1 MPSMRAKISRTASL
15 LPEQF
20 LRRETMQIRK
30 RLLPASVS
38 LALAFALFPAT
49 FVSRAAVSNNDTP
62 VAAVTAQQV
71 GALERGYRTGY
82 SDGYQTGYRDSIE
95 RAARDYRNK
104 EDYASADRAYI
115 AAYGAREDYRDGY
128 QQGFEIGYEAGFDR
142 RGFDSVVPPGLTR
155 RGASARNNDVGR
167 PVDDTARGTSDSKP
181 DSRASDSTNG
191 SSGAPHRQIGS
202 LDLPMDT
209 TLRIELL
216 TNLST
221 DATQRGDRFEARV
234 IEPAQ
239 YEGARIVGRVTRVKR
254 PGKVR
259 GSGELQLDFEQ
270 ISLPDGRFTNLHA
283 QVIEVVGQS
292 TGNVG
297 EVDEEGGV
305 RGQSTTKDDVTKV
318 GAGAG
323 IGAIIGAIAG
333 GGKGAAIGAVIGG
346 GIGAGGAI
354 TSRGKD
360 VRLERGQELLIRT
373 SSETRIQ

>member
-1 MPSMRAKISRTASL
+1 MQTRRRFLPPLLSL
-15 LPEQF
+15 AL
-20 LRRETMQIRK
+20 LVA
-30 RLLPASVS
+30 LLPAAS
-38 LALAFALFPAT
+38 L
-49 FVSRAAVSNNDTP
+49 SRTMKSDANASTAA
-62 VAAVTAQQV
+62 AQQV

-82 SDGYQTGYRDSIE
+82 SDGYQAGYRDSIE
-95 RAARDYRNK
+95 RATRDYRSK
-104 EDYASADRAYI
+104 AEYGRADRAYI
-115 AAYGAREDYRDGY
+115 AAYGTLEDYRDGY
-128 QQGFEIGYEAGFDR
+128 QQGFEVGYESGFDR
-142 RGFDSVVPPGLTR
+142 RGFDSIVPAGLTR
-155 RGASARNNDVGR
+155 RGASARTNASDS
-167 PVDDTARGTSDSKP
+167 TATRNTSDSTP
-181 DSRASDSTNG
+181 DARASDSDNR
-191 SSGAPHRQIGS
+191 SGGGVQRQIGS

-209 TLRIELL
+209 TMRIELL
-216 TNLST
+216 TNLSS

-234 IEPAQ
+234 IEPAE
-239 YEGARIVGRVTRVKR
+239 YEGARIVGRVKNVKR

-259 GSGELQLDFEQ
+259 GSAELQLDFEQ
-270 ISLPDGRFTNLHA
+270 ISLPDGRFTNFHA

-292 TGNVG
+292 SGNVG

-360 VRLERGQELLIRT
+360 IRLQRGQELMIRT
-373 SSETRIQ
+373 STETRIQ

>member
-1 MPSMRAKISRTASL
+1 MQTRKRFLPASL
-15 LPEQF
+15 SLA
-20 LRRETMQIRK
+20 LLVA
-30 RLLPASVS
+30 LLPATSI
-38 LALAFALFPAT
+38 
-49 FVSRAAVSNNDTP
+49 SRAATDDANAP
-62 VAAVTAQQV
+62 AATTAQQV

-82 SDGYQTGYRDSIE
+82 SDGYQAGYRDSIE
-95 RAARDYRNK
+95 RASRDYRNK
-104 EDYASADRAYI
+104 EEYGRADRAYI
-115 AAYGAREDYRDGY
+115 AAYGALEDYRDGY
-128 QQGFEIGYEAGFDR
+128 QQGFETGYEAGFDR
-142 RGFDSVVPPGLTR
+142 RGFDSIVPTGLTR
-155 RGASARNNDVGR
+155 RGASARTDAGVQS
-167 PVDDTARGTSDSKP
+167 ASDSAPRNSSGTAP
-181 DSRASDSTNG
+181 DARASDSDNR
-191 SSGAPHRQIGS
+191 SGGAQRQIGS

-209 TLRIELL
+209 TMRIELL

-234 IEPAQ
+234 IEPAE
-239 YEGARIVGRVTRVKR
+239 YEGARIVGRVKNVKR

-270 ISLPDGRFTNLHA
+270 ISLPDGRFTNFHA

-292 TGNVG
+292 SGNVG

-360 VRLERGQELLIRT
+360 VRLQRGQELMIRT
-373 SSETRIQ
+373 STETRIQ

>member
-1 MPSMRAKISRTASL
+1 
-15 LPEQF
+15 
-20 LRRETMQIRK
+20 MQIRT
-30 RLLPASVS
+30 RLLPAAVS
-38 LALAFALFPAT
+38 FALAVALFPAT
-49 FVSRAAVSNNDTP
+49 SISRAAVNHDDAP
-62 VAAVTAQQV
+62 VAATAQQV

-82 SDGYQTGYRDSIE
+82 SDGYQAGYRDSIE
-95 RAARDYRNK
+95 RATRDYRNK
-104 EDYASADRAYI
+104 EEYASADRAYVS
-115 AAYGAREDYRDGY
+115 AYGAREDYRDGY

-155 RGASARNNDVGR
+155 RGASAGNSNNTRD
-167 PVDDTARGTSDSKP
+167 ASDSTP
-181 DSRASDSTNG
+181 DPRASDSTTTSTSS
-191 SSGAPHRQIGS
+191 SSGAPQRQIGS
-202 LDLPMDT
+202 LELPMDT

-234 IEPAQ
+234 IEPAE

-259 GSGELQLDFEQ
+259 GSGELQLNFEQ
-270 ISLPDGRFTNLHA
+270 ISLPDGRFTNLNA

-346 GIGAGGAI
+346 GIGAGGAV

-373 SSETRIQ
+373 STETRIQ

>member
-1 MPSMRAKISRTASL
+1 MQT
-15 LPEQF
+15 
-20 LRRETMQIRK
+20 RRRF
-30 RLLPASVS
+30 LPAS
-38 LALAFALFPAT
+38 LALALAVAALLPAT
-49 FVSRAAVSNNDTP
+49 SMSRAATSDNPNAP
-62 VAAVTAQQV
+62 AILQQV

-82 SDGYQTGYRDSIE
+82 SDGYQGGYRDSIE

-104 EDYASADRAYI
+104 DEYGRADRAYI
-115 AAYGAREDYRDGY
+115 AAYGALEDYRDGY
-128 QQGFEIGYEAGFDR
+128 QQGFEIGYETGFDR
-142 RGFDSVVPPGLTR
+142 RGFDSVVPPGLSR
-155 RGASARNNDVGR
+155 RGASARNDAGGQTSND
-167 PVDDTARGTSDSKP
+167 TRG
-181 DSRASDSTNG
+181 ASDSTTDRNASDSNN
-191 SSGAPHRQIGS
+191 SSGSAPRQIGT

-209 TLRIELL
+209 TMRIELL

-239 YEGARIVGRVTRVKR
+239 YEGARMTGRVTRVKR
-254 PGKVR
+254 AGKVR
-259 GSGELQLDFEQ
+259 GSAELQLDFEQ
-270 ISLPDGRFTNLHA
+270 ISLPDGRFTNFNA

-297 EVDEEGGV
+297 EIDTEGGV

-346 GIGAGGAI
+346 GLGAGGAI

-373 SSETRIQ
+373 STETRIQ

>member
-1 MPSMRAKISRTASL
+1 
-15 LPEQF
+15 
-20 LRRETMQIRK
+20 MQTRK
-30 RLLPASVS
+30 RLLVSAFIS
-38 LALAFALFPAT
+38 LALAVALFPAT
-49 FVSRAAVSNNDTP
+49 SISRAAAASDDNANAPVV
-62 VAAVTAQQV
+62 VAAQSV

-82 SDGYQTGYRDSIE
+82 SDGYQAGYRDSIE
-95 RAARDYRNK
+95 RATRDYRSK
-104 EDYASADRAYI
+104 EEYGRADRAYI
-115 AAYGAREDYRDGY
+115 SAYGAREDYRDGY
-128 QQGFEIGYEAGFDR
+128 QQGFEVGYETGFDR
-142 RGFDSVVPPGLTR
+142 RGFDSIVPPGLSR
-155 RGASARNNDVGR
+155 RGAAAPQSSASNQPANDTVRNS
-167 PVDDTARGTSDSKP
+167 SDSTP
-181 DSRASDSTNG
+181 DSRASDSNN
-191 SSGAPHRQIGS
+191 SSGGAQRQIGS

-209 TLRIELL
+209 TMRIELL

-234 IEPAQ
+234 IEPAE
-239 YEGARIVGRVTRVKR
+239 YEGARIVGRVKGVKR

-270 ISLPDGRFTNLHA
+270 ISLPDGRFTNLNA

-346 GIGAGGAI
+346 GLGAGGAI
-354 TSRGKD
+354 SSRGKD
-360 VRLERGQELLIRT
+360 VRLQRGQELLIRT
-373 SSETRIQ
+373 STETRIQ

>member
-1 MPSMRAKISRTASL
+1 
-15 LPEQF
+15 
-20 LRRETMQIRK
+20 MQIRT
-30 RLLPASVS
+30 RLLPASVAF
-38 LALAFALFPAT
+38 ALAFALFPAT
-49 FVSRAAVSNNDTP
+49 LISRAAAGRDDANAP
-62 VAAVTAQQV
+62 VASNTGQQV

-82 SDGYQTGYRDSIE
+82 SDGYQAGYRDSIE
-95 RAARDYRNK
+95 RATRDYRNK
-104 EDYASADRAYI
+104 QDYANADRAYI

-155 RGASARNNDVGR
+155 RGASARNNDAGR
-167 PVDDTARGTSDSKP
+167 PVDDTARGTSDSTP
-181 DSRASDSTNG
+181 DARASDSTATSS
-191 SSGAPHRQIGS
+191 SSGAPQRQIGS

-209 TLRIELL
+209 NMRIELL

-283 QVIEVVGQS
+283 QVIEVIGQS
-292 TGNVG
+292 TGNVS

-305 RGQSTTKDDVTKV
+305 RGQSTTKDDVAKV

-346 GIGAGGAI
+346 SIGAGGAI

>member
-1 MPSMRAKISRTASL
+1 MQTRKRFWLASL
-15 LPEQF
+15 
-20 LRRETMQIRK
+20 
-30 RLLPASVS
+30 S
-38 LALAFALFPAT
+38 LALAVALLSAT
-49 FVSRAAVSNNDTP
+49 FVAPVHAA
-62 VAAVTAQQV
+62 AASAEPNTAAPAQGV

-82 SDGYQTGYRDSIE
+82 SDGYQAGYRDSIE

-104 EDYASADRAYI
+104 DEYGRADRAYI
-115 AAYGAREDYRDGY
+115 AAYGTLEIYRDGY

-142 RGFDSVVPPGLTR
+142 RGFDSVVPTGLSR
-155 RGASARNNDVGR
+155 RGAAARNDNITRDVSD
-167 PVDDTARGTSDSKP
+167 PVTDP
-181 DSRASDSTNG
+181 RASDSNNRSG
-191 SSGAPHRQIGS
+191 SSSSSDSGNNGNAPRQIGS
-202 LDLPMDT
+202 LDLPLDT

-216 TNLST
+216 TTLST

-239 YEGARIVGRVTRVKR
+239 YEGARVTGRVKNVKR
-254 PGKVR
+254 AGKVR
-259 GSGELQLDFEQ
+259 GSAEMQLDFEQ
-270 ISLPDGRFTNLHA
+270 ISLPDGRFTNLNA

-333 GGKGAAIGAVIGG
+333 GGKGAGIGAIIGG
-346 GIGAGGAI
+346 SIGAGGAI
-354 TSRGKD
+354 SSRGKD

-373 SSETRIQ
+373 STETRIQ

>member
-1 MPSMRAKISRTASL
+1 MRADFPNHNPFAATI
-15 LPEQF
+15 
-20 LRRETMQIRK
+20 LRRETMQTR
-30 RLLPASVS
+30 RRFLPASLS
-38 LALAFALFPAT
+38 LALAVALFPAT
-49 FVSRAAVSNNDTP
+49 FISRAAVGNDNALATS
-62 VAAVTAQQV
+62 TTQQV

-82 SDGYQTGYRDSIE
+82 SDGYQAGYRDSIE

-104 EDYASADRAYI
+104 DDYSRGDRAYI

-142 RGFDSVVPPGLTR
+142 RGFDSVVPSGLSR
-155 RGASARNNDVGR
+155 RGASSRTDAGAPSTN
-167 PVDDTARGTSDSKP
+167 DTANGVRGTSDSTP
-181 DSRASDSTNG
+181 DPRASDSNSRS
-191 SSGAPHRQIGS
+191 SSGGGVQRQIGS

-209 TLRIELL
+209 NMRIELL

-234 IEPAQ
+234 IEPAE
-239 YEGARIVGRVTRVKR
+239 YEGARIVGRVKGVKR

-259 GSGELQLDFEQ
+259 GSAELQLDFEQ
-270 ISLPDGRFTNLHA
+270 ISLPDGRFTNLNA

-292 TGNVG
+292 NGNVS

-346 GIGAGGAI
+346 SIGAGGAI
-354 TSRGKD
+354 TARGKD
-360 VRLERGQELLIRT
+360 IRLERGQELLIRT
-373 SSETRIQ
+373 STETRIQ

>member
-1 MPSMRAKISRTASL
+1 
-15 LPEQF
+15 
-20 LRRETMQIRK
+20 MQTRK
-30 RLLPASVS
+30 RFLPAFVS
-38 LALAFALFPAT
+38 LALAVALLPAT
-49 FVSRAAVSNNDTP
+49 FISRAHAASDAAADAP
-62 VAAVTAQQV
+62 VLTAQQV

-82 SDGYQTGYRDSIE
+82 SDGYQAGYRDSID
-95 RAARDYRNK
+95 RATRDYRNK

-115 AAYGAREDYRDGY
+115 SAYGAREDYRDGY
-128 QQGFEIGYEAGFDR
+128 QQGFEVGYEAGFDR
-142 RGFDSVVPPGLTR
+142 RGFDSVVPPNLAR
-155 RGASARNNDVGR
+155 RGAAARNDND
-167 PVDDTARGTSDSKP
+167 TRGTSDSAP
-181 DSRASDSTNG
+181 DARASDSTAT
-191 SSGAPHRQIGS
+191 SGGAQRQIGS

-209 TLRIELL
+209 TMRIELL

-239 YEGARIVGRVTRVKR
+239 YEGARIVGRITRVKR
-254 PGKVR
+254 PGKLR
-259 GSGELQLDFEQ
+259 GSAELQLGFEQ
-270 ISLPDGRFTNLHA
+270 ISLPDGRFTNLNA
-283 QVIEVVGQS
+283 QVIEVIGQS

-360 VRLERGQELLIRT
+360 IRLERGQELLIRT
-373 SSETRIQ
+373 STETRIQ

>member
-1 MPSMRAKISRTASL
+1 
-15 LPEQF
+15 
-20 LRRETMQIRK
+20 MQIRT
-30 RLLPASVS
+30 RLWPASVAFALAVALLPA
-38 LALAFALFPAT
+38 T
-49 FVSRAAVSNNDTP
+49 FISRAAAASDDHADAP
-62 VAAVTAQQV
+62 VAATTAQQV

-82 SDGYQTGYRDSIE
+82 SDGYQAGYRDSIE
-95 RAARDYRNK
+95 RATRDYRSK
-104 EDYASADRAYI
+104 EEYASADRAYI

-128 QQGFEIGYEAGFDR
+128 QQGFELGYEAGFDR
-142 RGFDSVVPPGLTR
+142 RGFDSVVPPGLSR
-155 RGASARNNDVGR
+155 RGASARNNDAGVQSAN
-167 PVDDTARGTSDSKP
+167 DTVATGVRGTSDSTP
-181 DSRASDSTNG
+181 DPRASDSTA
-191 SSGAPHRQIGS
+191 SSGGAVRQIGS

-209 TLRIELL
+209 TMRIELL

-234 IEPAQ
+234 IEPAE
-239 YEGARIVGRVTRVKR
+239 YEGARIVGRVKGVKR

-346 GIGAGGAI
+346 SIGAI
-354 TSRGKD
+354 SSRGKD
-360 VRLERGQELLIRT
+360 VRLQRGQELLIRT
-373 SSETRIQ
+373 STETRIQ

>member
-1 MPSMRAKISRTASL
+1 MLTRKRFVPASL
-15 LPEQF
+15 
-20 LRRETMQIRK
+20 
-30 RLLPASVS
+30 S
-38 LALAFALFPAT
+38 LALAVALLPAT
-49 FVSRAAVSNNDTP
+49 FVSHAAASVDPNT
-62 VAAVTAQQV
+62 AAAQGV

-82 SDGYQTGYRDSIE
+82 SDGYQAGYRDSIE

-104 EDYASADRAYI
+104 EEYGRADRAYI
-115 AAYGAREDYRDGY
+115 AAYGALEVYRDGY

-142 RGFDSVVPPGLTR
+142 RGFDSVVPPGLSR
-155 RGASARNNDVGR
+155 RGVSARNNVNDQPPG
-167 PVDDTARGTSDSKP
+167 DTRGASDSTIDP
-181 DSRASDSTNG
+181 RASDSNSG
-191 SSGAPHRQIGS
+191 SGSAPRQIGT

-209 TLRIELL
+209 TMRIELL

-239 YEGARIVGRVTRVKR
+239 YEGARVTGRVKGVKR
-254 PGKVR
+254 AGKVR
-259 GSGELQLDFEQ
+259 GSAELQLDFEQ
-270 ISLPDGRFTNLHA
+270 ISLPDGRFTNFNA

-292 TGNVG
+292 SGNVG
-297 EVDEEGGV
+297 EVDGEGGV

-373 SSETRIQ
+373 STETRIQ